1 MKQDHFLFLLLL
13 LILSLLL
20 QSLSEKSNGVCVSP
34 GGRFHPFS
42 SEGKPPRKV
51 RDLTLC
57 RMFRRR
63 TCCDVSHT
71 HSALLSI
78 RRLASTGEANQEC
91 LHLWEL
97 LECSICD
104 PNVGVRPGPP
114 LICTSF
120 CERLYEACSG
130 AYFSMD
136 TITQVLLPCGVG
148 DFVCGRASEWISNGT
163 ELCRAAGFTV
173 SPVGGSGLSIEEKS
187 CYGGKASLDSIA
199 ESWKTS
205 QTGTFQKD
213 GHFGLLHD
221 FQQWVIE
228 MPFTERVS
236 WAVGGL
242 VLTAG
247 LFFFSKRRSYNQRQK
262 QAAIIRAARQME
274 ARATAQRSPTTI
286 TNRKA
291 GMR

>member
-1 MKQDHFLFLLLL
+1 MDSLCWAIWQELNFFDAYQCIVDEKKYGLDFLV
-13 LILSLLL
+13 IW
-20 QSLSEKSNGVCVSP
+20 
-34 GGRFHPFS
+34 
-42 SEGKPPRKV
+42 SEGFDRISWV
-51 RDLTLC
+51 VLVC
-57 RMFRRR
+57 
-63 TCCDVSHT
+63 
-71 HSALLSI
+71 
-78 RRLASTGEANQEC
+78 
-91 LHLWEL
+91 
-97 LECSICD
+97 
-104 PNVGVRPGPP
+104 
-114 LICTSF
+114 
-120 CERLYEACSG
+120 
-130 AYFSMD
+130 
-136 TITQVLLPCGVG
+136 QVLLPCGVG

-247 LFFFSKRRSYNQRQK
+247 LFFFRLAHFLRTVGRF
-262 QAAIIRAARQME
+262 IHV
-274 ARATAQRSPTTI
+274 
-286 TNRKA
+286 
-291 GMR
+291 